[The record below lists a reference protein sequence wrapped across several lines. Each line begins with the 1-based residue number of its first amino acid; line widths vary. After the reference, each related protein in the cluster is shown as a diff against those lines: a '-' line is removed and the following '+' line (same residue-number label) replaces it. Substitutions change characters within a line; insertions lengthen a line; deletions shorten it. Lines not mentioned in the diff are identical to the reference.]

1 MIGKTFKKAGLLAL
15 SALVFIGLAGCTS
28 KGNEKKGEEAAN
40 LLQKIKEQGYITMVT
55 SPDYPPYEFEDLTK
69 TGQEAIVGAD
79 IDLAKSIAVE
89 LGVDLKIEPMGFDA
103 CLAAMGEGKADIMIA
118 GMVPKEERLS
128 LMDFSSTF
136 NNDGDQ
142 AILILKEN
150 ADKYKSLSDL
160 KGESIA
166 AQNGSLQYELVEEQL
181 KDSTATPITE
191 VSDAILML
199 KNGKVAGVAIATVS
213 GDNYISNNNDLAYI
227 EEKFVYESL
236 GTVVGVAK
244 DEPELLE
251 IINAVVEKAEESG
264 QYAKWLEAANGLSNE
279 LSK

>member
-1 MIGKTFKKAGLLAL
+1 MMGKSLKKKGLLVLAAL
-15 SALVFIGLAGCTS
+15 FVVGAAGCTA
-28 KGNEKKGEEAAN
+28 KGGNGKDEEAAN
-40 LLQKIKEQGYITMVT
+40 LLEKIKNQGYITMVT

-79 IDLAKSIAVE
+79 IELAKAIAE
-89 LGVDLKIEPMGFDA
+89 EIGVDLKIEPMAFDA

-118 GMVPKEERLS
+118 GMVPKEERLT

-150 ADKYKSLSDL
+150 ADKYKTLEDFN
-160 KGESIA
+160 GESVA
-166 AQNGSLQYELVEEQL
+166 AQNGTLQYELVESQL
-181 KDSTATPITE
+181 KGATAAPITE
-191 VSDAILML
+191 ISDAILML
-199 KNGKVAGVAIATVS
+199 KSGKVAGVAIATVS
-213 GDNYISNNNDLAYI
+213 GDNYILNNADLAYA

-236 GTVVGVAK
+236 GTVAGVAK

-251 IINAVVEKAEESG
+251 VINAVVEDAEKSG
-264 QYAKWLEAANGLSNE
+264 QYAKWLEEATKLSNE
-279 LSK
+279 LNK